1 MKPPAWRSY
10 DDDDGGGSDDGG
22 SGSSPSTVNGG
33 VTYEL
38 RYFKTEEQAREGVKQ
53 CGVIEMN
60 SIRNVTGGKADD
72 ETSISLHARPL
83 VAPTLGSP
91 PSRSNGLVT
100 STSYGH
106 AHLLA
111 EARPAWFDVPPIPG
125 HLRDSC
131 AACRVGHPPPKPF
144 EHPGDTQCIDVTSRV
159 EPR

>member
-1 MKPPAWRSY
+1 MAPEEVKPPAWRSY

-72 ETSISLHARPL
+72 ETSISLHACEFVDISCERL
-83 VAPTLGSP
+83 SATC
-91 PSRSNGLVT
+91 R
-100 STSYGH
+100 
-106 AHLLA
+106 AA
-111 EARPAWFDVPPIPG
+111 ESV
-125 HLRDSC
+125 
-131 AACRVGHPPPKPF
+131 V
-144 EHPGDTQCIDVTSRV
+144 
-159 EPR
+159 

>member
-22 SGSSPSTVNGG
+22 SGSSPSTVDGG

-72 ETSISLHARPL
+72 ETSISLHAGDRL
-83 VAPTLGSP
+83 WHLRLGSLAEQKQWL
-91 PSRSNGLVT
+91 GDV
-100 STSYGH
+100 
-106 AHLLA
+106 HLLWSRTLA
-111 EARPAWFDVPPIPG
+111 CKKPCPEA
-125 HLRDSC
+125 
-131 AACRVGHPPPKPF
+131 
-144 EHPGDTQCIDVTSRV
+144 
-159 EPR
+159 